1 MSFAEEC
8 IFLLMFITH
17 HSVHCLCEMIQ
28 LGGDSIM
35 WGFNY
40 RWLRF
45 YNHDIIPLYPSVHR
59 KLFSRWLHVLAGFM
73 YRYSLYCLSIVL
85 SWIKDYDGPYDVVYL
100 LLDNT
105 VMYICLIVWWRNLN
119 ENVRN
124 CSLTQLFFMS
134 SLYYKFENIWMID

>member
-1 MSFAEEC
+1 
-8 IFLLMFITH
+8 
-17 HSVHCLCEMIQ
+17 
-28 LGGDSIM
+28 M
-35 WGFNY
+35 WGFKY

-73 YRYSLYCLSIVL
+73 YHYSLYCLSIVL
-85 SWIKDYDGPYDVVYL
+85 SGIKDDGGPYDVVYL

-119 ENVRN
+119 ENVRKF
-124 CSLTQLFFMS
+124 SPKQLFFMS
-134 SLYYKFENIWMID
+134 SQYNKFENIWMID